1 MDLQVTIGQRHI
13 PTAILANACTHL
25 DSKSKILMHEAVAA
39 HNQYLLGEK
48 TKALTM
54 SPASKEYKCLP
65 SFKSQSMVIPSFPP
79 EAANEPSGETERVL
93 MYPVCPWWLVLSL
106 HLFNSQ
112 TCTKA
117 KKMTSSEESQLLQFV
132 RCMILKQEPK
142 RKYGD

>member
-1 MDLQVTIGQRHI
+1 
-13 PTAILANACTHL
+13 
-25 DSKSKILMHEAVAA
+25 MHEAVAA

>member
-1 MDLQVTIGQRHI
+1 
-13 PTAILANACTHL
+13 
-25 DSKSKILMHEAVAA
+25 MHEAVAA

-106 HLFNSQ
+106 HLDNSQ

-117 KKMTSSEESQLLQFV
+117 KKMTREGESAFPIRAIRALRAEAQAQKWRWGEGKGIF
-132 RCMILKQEPK
+132 CPK
-142 RKYGD
+142 SVEMSIGIRDLGG